1 MARKKADKPR
11 ISKSAKAAKGK
22 DNTAS
27 RLDWWKH
34 DRFGMFIHWGLYSI
48 TARDMWYYSSERVP
62 RETYETLADRFN
74 PVDYDSAEWAEL
86 AAEAGMKY
94 AVITTKHHDGYCL
107 YDSELTDFKCRRD
120 LIAPWVKAFR
130 EAGLKVGFYYSLLD
144 WHHPDYTV
152 DPCHPLRDKAA
163 EANKGRV
170 WQKYVDYLH
179 GQVREIL
186 TNYGKIDLLWAD
198 FSWQDKG
205 AADWQAEK
213 LMKMVRRLQPD
224 ILVNNRMGLKGD
236 FTTPE
241 QYIPETAPLY
251 EGKPMP
257 WETCMTIGQSWG
269 YWRQDPLNKSAKQL
283 VRKLV
288 DCVSKDG
295 NFLLN
300 VGPTPRG
307 TIQDEFVVRLLE
319 IGDWMRLNGESI
331 YGAGPSKYTPAPDC
345 RYTQKGDKL
354 YLHVFNWSG
363 EHLPLPGLYGKVK
376 HATLLRDGT
385 DLRMRT
391 EGENVWLWAITHAP
405 CELCTVIELQLE
417 E

>member
-1 MARKKADKPR
+1 MARKKTAKPKS
-11 ISKSAKAAKGK
+11 SKS
-22 DNTAS
+22 
-27 RLDWWKH
+27 RLEWWKN

-48 TARDMWYYSSERVP
+48 TARDMWYYSTEKVA
-62 RETYETLADRFN
+62 RETYEKLAKRFN
-74 PVDYDSAEWAEL
+74 PVDYDPVEWAEL

-107 YDSELTDFKCRRD
+107 YDSKLTSFKSRRD

-130 EAGLKVGFYYSLLD
+130 NVGLKVGFYYSLLD
-144 WHHPDYTV
+144 WHHPHYTV
-152 DPCHPLRDKAA
+152 DSCHPLRDKTD
-163 EANKGRV
+163 EANKGRK

-198 FSWQDKG
+198 FSMPEKG
-205 AADWQAEK
+205 ADEWQSEK
-213 LMKMVRRLQPD
+213 LIKMARQLQPD
-224 ILVNNRMGLKGD
+224 IIVNNRLGLTGD

-241 QYIPETAPLY
+241 QYVPETQPKHK
-251 EGKPMP
+251 GKLMP

-269 YWRQDPLNKSAKQL
+269 YHRQDPLNKPTQQL
-283 VRKLV
+283 VRKLI

-307 TIQDEFVVRLLE
+307 MIQDEFVVRLLE
-319 IGDWMRLNGESI
+319 IGEWLRLNGEAI
-331 YGAGPSKYTPAPDC
+331 YGAGPSNYKPAPDC

-354 YLHVFNWSG
+354 YLHVFNWTG
-363 EHLPLPGLYGKVK
+363 EHLPLAGLYGKVK
-376 HATLLRDGT
+376 HATLLSDGT
-385 DLRMRT
+385 DLRLRT
-391 EGENVWLWAITHAP
+391 EGRKMWVWTPTHSP
-405 CELCTVIELQLE
+405 CDLCPVIELQLGK
-417 E
+417 